1 MQGQIQCNHTLVTT
15 DVNNIDGFAVYSIKN
30 KLQILGGTVGVTG
43 DLVRH
48 AKPLNKMDDVFDRL
62 KAVNISKHVI
72 QSKLQASRRHSD

>member
-15 DVNNIDGFAVYSIKN
+15 DVNNIDGFAVYCIKN
-30 KLQILGGTVGVTG
+30 KFQILGGTVGVTG

-72 QSKLQASRRHSD
+72 QSKLQASRRHYD